1 MENIIWQMRNE
12 ISASMTFS
20 SRADAVLEGK

>member
-12 ISASMTFS
+12 ISAFLAFS